1 MKIQN
6 VQKLTIF
13 EKMQK
18 QSCIGFFQTPHSCL
32 LLLLTLY
39 KAASDPTY
47 LKRGGGGGAESARTS
62 ALGPWCPER
71 PNDDSLL
78 NF

>member
-1 MKIQN
+1 MHMQISSKYFFKDMCLTPFGRSVSGISYFNHKI
-6 VQKLTIF
+6 
-13 EKMQK
+13 
-18 QSCIGFFQTPHSCL
+18 
-32 LLLLTLY
+32 LTLY

-47 LKRGGGGGAESARTS
+47 LKRRGAESARTS
-62 ALGPWCPER
+62 VLGPRCPER

>member
-1 MKIQN
+1 MTELSAVQGNISKFKDCLGKI
-6 VQKLTIF
+6 
-13 EKMQK
+13 
-18 QSCIGFFQTPHSCL
+18 SFFLGEGGQ
-32 LLLLTLY
+32 LTLY

-47 LKRGGGGGAESARTS
+47 LKRGGAESARTS
-62 ALGPWCPER
+62 VLGPRCPER